1 MNCPAVRDAL
11 PEFALGVA
19 NDHDLS
25 AIERHIEGCAACR
38 KEAIQLQRAVTAFGY
53 ALAPAPT
60 VDPGLERRVV
70 DAVRDVSTVARP
82 RGAPRVR
89 GRRAGATLLAAAVLA
104 MAVGVG
110 AVMANRAERLR
121 LQAERTAMQQQ
132 QVLDRFGEAVGS
144 APFADPEA
152 DVLTGMLTASD
163 GARGTGSALAIVS
176 PSSDDQAIVIVS
188 DLPRSVTPLD
198 VSMTNAKGRTLELG
212 EIRRLDTGGGATFAR
227 TIAGGLGGFVDVIV
241 RDARGRVVLRGTLA
255 ASTAVISASP

>member
-1 MNCPAVRDAL
+1 VNCPAVRDAL

-89 GRRAGATLLAAAVLA
+89 GRRAGATLA